1 MFSVDEPTAAAI
13 RRAYEEDGDLAS
25 IVEFRR
31 HFPLIT
37 DHAKVRE
44 CVRIY
49 HELEA
54 AADAGTQLRPAMTS
68 ADRIASWRPCSARR
82 R

>member
-1 MFSVDEPTAAAI
+1 MFSVNEPTAAAI

-44 CVRIY
+44 CVRMIMSWAP
-49 HELEA
+49 L
-54 AADAGTQLRPAMTS
+54 AGFAPK
-68 ADRIASWRPCSARR
+68 D
-82 R
+82 